1 MSSCLKTKCLKRP
14 LVADDRRLSSSHK
27 GEAAPCF
34 VNLPSKRQKQSRLYV
49 MNSGRF
55 LFFYIFYHSEYSQE
69 SAVVMA
75 AVVTPD
81 LRYVSGCPPRVFVVS
96 WSRTASVSFTAVFS
110 SVTNAGVTQRSS
122 NRTGHGELRPGYSS
136 LPVGEPALSR
146 RLAAAPRIT
155 EDKCEQ
161 LTKATQV
168 GPAPT

>member
-1 MSSCLKTKCLKRP
+1 MSLCLKTKCLKRP

-27 GEAAPCF
+27 REAAACF
-34 VNLPSKRQKQSRLYV
+34 VNLPSKRQKQSRLYAL
-49 MNSGRF
+49 NA

-81 LRYVSGCPPRVFVVS
+81 LRYVSGCPPRVFAVS

-110 SVTNAGVTQRSS
+110 SVTNTGVTQRSS

-136 LPVGEPALSR
+136 LPVGEPVLSR
-146 RLAAAPRIT
+146 RPAASPRIT

-161 LTKATQV
+161 LTKATKV
-168 GPAPT
+168 RPAPT